1 MQPNQIRVKPY
12 SLKQAR
18 LVRWVGMVLIV
29 ITVIA
34 FKQPVKKLNII
45 FIGDSITHGTMAK
58 DQSPPIYA
66 GNYLRQQNKWNS
78 VNVYNAGVS
87 GYTTVD
93 FLPNTRKG
101 FNKVRTLGDSLAQ
114 DKNAEIVISIM
125 LGTNDSA
132 IKGPNGSPVAPEQYL
147 ANLKTITDTLLANYP
162 QCKIIYH
169 YPIWY
174 SSNTHNRG
182 AMYLQEGQQR
192 VRSYWLEID
201 KLGKYYHKSKNKQV
215 CKGDKQ
221 AYAYFEKNYLTDFRV
236 ENGPSGTFYLHPNQ
250 KGDVALGE
258 FWAKAIAKAVRW
270 LSHYL
275 ILIQK
280 ATLI

>member
-1 MQPNQIRVKPY
+1 MSI
-12 SLKQAR
+12 LLA
-18 LVRWVGMVLIV
+18 
-29 ITVIA
+29 TVAILA
-34 FKQPVKKLNII
+34 FKKPGKKLNII

-66 GNYLRQQNKWNS
+66 GNYLRQQNKWTG
-78 VNVYNAGVS
+78 VDIFNAGVS

-93 FLPNTRKG
+93 FLPDTHKG

-114 DKNAEIVISIM
+114 DRTSGLVISIM

-132 IKGPNGSPVAPEQYL
+132 IRGPNGSPVAPENYYK
-147 ANLKTITDTLLANYP
+147 NLQTITDTLLARYP
-162 QCKIIYH
+162 QCKVVYN

-174 SSNTHNRG
+174 SNNTHNRG

-192 VRSYWLEID
+192 IRSYWTELD
-201 KLGKYYHKSKNKQV
+201 KLVKDYRKVGVRQV
-215 CKGDKQ
+215 FKGDNM

-250 KGDVALGE
+250 KGDMALGE
-258 FWAKAIAKAVRW
+258 FWAKAIAK
-270 LSHYL
+270 
-275 ILIQK
+275 IIK
-280 ATLI
+280 